1 MLAVGC
7 GRTYRSMTMASAT
20 MASATTAPGMTA
32 SKTASRKRGS
42 RSGQVRV
49 GTSGWLYPKWRG
61 DFYPKGLPHR
71 RELEYL
77 AQQLPTV
84 EINGTFYSLTRPA
97 ACAAW
102 RAAVPAGFVFA
113 IKGSRFITHMLKLR
127 RFEKPL
133 ANFFAS
139 GLLRLGA
146 TLGPILWQM
155 PPQLPYD
162 DARVRAFFEA
172 VPRDVAA
179 AERWARRHDQ
189 RTTGRSALRSVEPRP
204 GPIRH
209 AVEVRHLSW
218 LSDAA
223 LARLRE
229 LDVAL
234 VAADTAGKHPLSLE
248 RTADFAYVRLHGSTS
263 LYASRYSDVELAV
276 WADRIAAWTAAGDD
290 AYVYFDNDAHG
301 HAPHDALRLQA
312 ALAARP
318 ATGHRRQATDPSP

>member
-1 MLAVGC
+1 VTQGHRIRI
-7 GRTYRSMTMASAT
+7 GISGWRY
-20 MASATTAPGMTA
+20 APWRGVFYPA
-32 SKTASRKRGS
+32 RLRQADELDFASRRFS
-42 RSGQVRV
+42 SI
-49 GTSGWLYPKWRG
+49 
-61 DFYPKGLPHR
+61 
-71 RELEYL
+71 
-77 AQQLPTV
+77 
-84 EINGTFYSLTRPA
+84 EINGTFYALQRPELVRS
-97 ACAAW
+97 W
-102 RAAVPAGFVFA
+102 YDETPADFVFA

-146 TLGPILWQM
+146 ALGPILWQV

-162 DARVRAFFEA
+162 DERVRAFFEA

-189 RTTGRSALRSVEPRP
+189 RTTGRSALRALEPRP

-248 RTADFAYVRLHGSTS
+248 RTADFAYVRLHGSTA
-263 LYASRYSDVELAV
+263 LYASRYSDAELAE
-276 WADRIAAWTAAGDD
+276 WADRIAAWAASGADT
-290 AYVYFDNDAHG
+290 YVYFDNDAHG
-301 HAPHDALRLQA
+301 HAPHDARRLQA
-312 ALAARP
+312 ALTERGVNTA
-318 ATGHRRQATDPSP
+318 PSAPPRASDYG